1 MAKETF
7 YFSHDYNTRSDP
19 KIKRLIAKH
28 GMQGYG
34 VYWSIIEDLYNNENS
49 LPLQTDIMCFDLRCS
64 EQIID
69 SVLNDFDLFEINDG
83 NFGSPSVERRLNDR
97 AEKSN
102 KARKNAMNRWN
113 KQRDNNTTASNYN
126 ANASKND
133 AVAMQ
138 KECDSNAI
146 KESKG
151 KEIKVK
157 ESKEYKKALLS
168 EISISDYPELK
179 TDHVEIAKAF
189 QLLFKANLV
198 DAGASTVNVDK
209 AKGNSIDDVRL
220 LLETDK
226 YTIEDLRSVYEF
238 LQQNSFWKKNI
249 LSTSKLREKMD
260 KLKLE
265 IKNGDTRSNHTKG
278 ASKSELAQVL
288 AGHFTI

>member
-168 EISISDYPELK
+168 EILISDYPELK
-179 TDHVEIAKAF
+179 TDYVEIAKAF

-265 IKNGDTRSNHTKG
+265 IKNVDTR
-278 ASKSELAQVL
+278 
-288 AGHFTI
+288 